1 MRAPIRLNVCV
12 IVDILYKTM
21 VHVRCV
27 EPERIEIRISIY
39 NACYVPC
46 SRRRRRGAP
55 IRRNVCVIADILDK
69 MVVRVRYVDPERT
82 KFQTAIHNA
91 CYVPRRSRR
100 RRLGAPIRLNACVI
114 VDILD
119 KTVVR
124 V

>member
-1 MRAPIRLNVCV
+1 MTIHCAHCVPRSRRRRLGAPIGLNVCV
-12 IVDILYKTM
+12 IVDIL
-21 VHVRCV
+21 
-27 EPERIEIRISIY
+27 
-39 NACYVPC
+39 
-46 SRRRRRGAP
+46 
-55 IRRNVCVIADILDK
+55 DK
-69 MVVRVRYVDPERT
+69 MVVCVRYVDPERT